1 MIWIYRIELFITFCT
16 IVFIVFNLK
25 NANKDFGLLIS
36 ILLATIF
43 LFVLGVLLQT
53 YFNQLMAAVCVL
65 AIPTLPV
72 LLYLFFVLL
81 FILIKP
87 DFK

>member
-16 IVFIVFNLK
+16 IVFILFNLK
-25 NANKDFGLLIS
+25 YANNDMGLLVT
-36 ILLATIF
+36 ILLLAVF
-43 LFVLGVLLQT
+43 LFVLGIILQT
-53 YFNQLMAAVCVL
+53 YFNQLLAAIFVL

-72 LLYLFFVLL
+72 LLYLFFILL
-81 FILIKP
+81 FIILKP

>member
-16 IVFIVFNLK
+16 IVFIVFNLIG
-25 NANKDFGLLIS
+25 ANKDFGLLLS
-36 ILLATIF
+36 ILLVTVF
-43 LFVLGVLLQT
+43 LLVLGILLQM
-53 YFNQLMAAVCVL
+53 YFNQLMVAICVL

-72 LLYLFFVLL
+72 LLYSFFVLL
-81 FILIKP
+81 FIILKP

>member
-25 NANKDFGLLIS
+25 GANKDFGFLIS
-36 ILLATIF
+36 ILLVTVF
-43 LFVLGVLLQT
+43 LLLLGILLQT
-53 YFNQLMAAVCVL
+53 YFNQLMAAICVL

-81 FILIKP
+81 FIILKP

>member
-72 LLYLFFVLL
+72 LLYLFFVPL

>member
-25 NANKDFGLLIS
+25 NANKDFGLLLS
-36 ILLATIF
+36 ILLVTVF
-43 LFVLGVLLQT
+43 LLVLGILLQM
-53 YFNQLMAAVCVL
+53 YFNQLMVAICVL

-72 LLYLFFVLL
+72 LLYSFFVLL
-81 FILIKP
+81 FIILKP

>member
-16 IVFIVFNLK
+16 IVFLVFNLK
-25 NANKDFGLLIS
+25 GANKDFGLLIS

-43 LFVLGVLLQT
+43 LFVLGIILQT
-53 YFNQLMAAVCVL
+53 YFNQLMAAICVL
-65 AIPTLPV
+65 AIPTLPI

>member
-16 IVFIVFNLK
+16 LVFIVFNLK
-25 NANKDFGLLIS
+25 GANKDFGLLLS
-36 ILLATIF
+36 ILLVTVF
-43 LFVLGVLLQT
+43 LLVLGILLQM
-53 YFNQLMAAVCVL
+53 YFNQLMVAICVL

-72 LLYLFFVLL
+72 LLYSFFVLL
-81 FILIKP
+81 FIILKA

>member
-1 MIWIYRIELFITFCT
+1 MIWIYRIELFITFFT
-16 IVFIVFNLK
+16 IAFIVFNLK
-25 NANKDFGLLIS
+25 GANKDFGLLLS
-36 ILLATIF
+36 ILLLTVF
-43 LFVLGVLLQT
+43 LLVLGILLQT
-53 YFNQLMAAVCVL
+53 YFNQLMAAICVL